1 MNIEEVLQYFQNK
14 GYPEHI
20 AAGIAGN
27 LGQESSLNPNAI
39 NPKSGAF
46 GLAQWL
52 GPRKESLQQFA
63 QQQGSYASD
72 PGTQLDFIH
81 HELNTTEKRARDAL
95 MKAQSPAEAAVAFS
109 NKFERA
115 GVNERNNERR
125 VSLAEKAMNF
135 IIPTASADETPY
147 TNEEL
152 AKIAGVTLINDEPVQ
167 QEQPQDQPTYTNEE
181 LAAIA
186 GVKLLPTEDPQ
197 APNKG
202 NYGLNMLRGLGGE
215 VINRINAIPG
225 FGEDIAPVNDTQWQS
240 EDHPGSGIGKFAGA
254 VATGVP
260 ASVMTGGMGVLPQV
274 GLQSALEMLMTP
286 GGLKERGIAG
296 AGSVIGGTILP
307 AALGA
312 GKYLADV
319 GGSLTAPFRAGGRE
333 KIVSKFLNNLTGDN
347 TDDII
352 KRLEDYQTFVP
363 GTQPTAAEVAN
374 SGGISA
380 VQRWA
385 QQANTEPYTHRAGIN
400 AAARAKAVMDIAGTP
415 AEQEAAKS
423 AREAVTAPLYEAAKA
438 QVVNVDDQLA
448 NMFSRPSMKT
458 ALNNVKAIA
467 AERGQSISSGLENVL
482 QGKPGTITGDELHQ
496 LKISLDDVLRDPAN
510 PLAKTKAAALKS
522 TIKEF
527 EAWREAKIPVYAQ
540 AQKAYQE
547 LSKPIGQQ
555 QIGGALYDKLKP
567 ALTGYSEFEMPRE
580 TAQTFA
586 RALSEGDKI
595 AQKATKFKGATIQ
608 NTMTR
613 KQLDTLDNVAK
624 DLARRINADEL
635 GRGIG
640 SNTFQNLAMQDMA
653 KTAGVVPAALLKAV
667 SGYVPVL
674 GGAVNA
680 LGGAATKNAEQ
691 QMKDYLAEV
700 ALDPKKMA
708 ELMKL
713 TQSPSIMRQ
722 LFTELYR
729 PASLVGGALGSQTA
743 KQR

>member
-1 MNIEEVLQYFQNK
+1 MNLEYVLELLQGK
-14 GYPEHI
+14 GYPSHI
-20 AAGIAGN
+20 TAGIAGN
-27 LGQESSLNPNAI
+27 IGQESSFNPAAV

-46 GLAQWL
+46 GFGQWL
-52 GPRKESLQQFA
+52 GPRKEELFKFA
-63 QQQGSYASD
+63 SERGVHPTD
-72 PGTQLDFIH
+72 PAMQIDFMDK
-81 HELNTTEKRARDAL
+81 ELNTTEKRARDAL
-95 MKAQSPAEAAVAFS
+95 MKAQSPAEAAVTFS

-135 IIPTASADETPY
+135 IIPTASADENPY

-152 AKIAGVTLINDEPVQ
+152 AKIAGVTLIKDEPVDA
-167 QEQPQDQPTYTNEE
+167 PAYTNEE

-186 GVKLLPTEDPQ
+186 GVKLLPDEPVQPAQPT

-202 NYGLNMLRGLGGE
+202 NYGLNILRGLGGE

-225 FGEDIAPVNDTQWQS
+225 FGEDIAPVNDMQWQS

-260 ASVMTGGMGVLPQV
+260 AALMTGGMGVLPQV

-286 GGLKERGIAG
+286 GGIKERGIAG

-307 AALGA
+307 ATLGA

-352 KRLEDYQTFVP
+352 RRLEDYQTYVP

-415 AEQEAAKS
+415 AEQEAAKA
-423 AREAVTAPLYEAAKA
+423 AREAVTAPLYEAAKT

-482 QGKPGTITGDELHQ
+482 QGNPGTITGDELHQ

-540 AQKAYQE
+540 AQKAYSE